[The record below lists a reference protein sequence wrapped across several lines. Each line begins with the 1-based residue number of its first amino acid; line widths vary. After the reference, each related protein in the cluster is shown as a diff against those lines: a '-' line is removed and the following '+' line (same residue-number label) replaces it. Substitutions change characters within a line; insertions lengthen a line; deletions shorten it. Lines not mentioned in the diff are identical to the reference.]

1 MPPVRK
7 ALDARAAHFDAV
19 ILQQQRLARGGVGLL
34 RQPAAGRDDA
44 PPRYVAAL
52 GHRGHRVADVP
63 CDVLAAE
70 RGADVARRLSEAGYR
85 VGIFDLGAERV
96 AQTASE
102 IDNAVGIE
110 ADVTSPEQ
118 IAAAFEAFGETPD
131 LLVNNAGIVRFGS
144 MEAQSVQDYI
154 DVVNVNLLG
163 SCFCAREIAPAMME
177 RGSGHIINFTSIN
190 GIHPAPG
197 VGMYGPTK
205 AAMANM
211 TQAMAIE
218 WGPKGIRVNA
228 IAPGMIDAGMSK
240 PIFENPKVRAVRG
253 GGVPLRALGEAAD
266 IAEAVLFLD
275 SEGAK
280 YISGHELVV
289 DGGVSTSVMAHLP
302 RE

>member
-1 MPPVRK
+1 M
-7 ALDARAAHFDAV
+7 
-19 ILQQQRLARGGVGLL
+19 ITGG
-34 RQPAAGRDDA
+34 AAG
-44 PPRYVAAL
+44 L
-52 GHRGHRVADVP
+52 
-63 CDVLAAE
+63 
-70 RGADVARRLSEAGYR
+70 GADVARRLSEAGYR
-85 VGIFDLGAERV
+85 IGIFDLGAERA
-96 AQTASE
+96 AQTACE
-102 IDNAVGIE
+102 IKNAVGIE

-131 LLVNNAGIVRFGS
+131 LLVNNAGIVRFGAIA
-144 MEAQSVQDYI
+144 EQSVQDYI
-154 DVVNVNLLG
+154 DVVKVNLLG
-163 SCFCAREIAPAMME
+163 SCFCAREIAPAMMK

-289 DGGVSTSVMAHLP
+289 DGGVSISVMAHLP

>member
-1 MPPVRK
+1 MRT
-7 ALDARAAHFDAV
+7 AV
-19 ILQQQRLARGGVGLL
+19 ITGG
-34 RQPAAGRDDA
+34 AAG
-44 PPRYVAAL
+44 L
-52 GHRGHRVADVP
+52 
-63 CDVLAAE
+63 
-70 RGADVARRLSEAGYR
+70 GADVARRLSEAGYR
-85 VGIFDLGAERV
+85 IGIFDLGTERV
-96 AQTASE
+96 AQAASSL
-102 IDNAVGIE
+102 DNAVGIE

-118 IAAAFEAFGETPD
+118 VTAAFRAFQDTPD
-131 LLVNNAGIVRFGS
+131 LLVNNAGIVRFGA
-144 MEAQSVQDYI
+144 MESQSVQDYI
-154 DVVNVNLLG
+154 DVVNINLLG
-163 SCFCAREIAPAMME
+163 SCFCAREIAPAMIK

-240 PIFENPKVRAVRG
+240 PIFENPKVRAVRR

-289 DGGVSTSVMAHLP
+289 DGGVSNSVMAHLP

>member
-1 MPPVRK
+1 MRT
-7 ALDARAAHFDAV
+7 AV
-19 ILQQQRLARGGVGLL
+19 ITGG
-34 RQPAAGRDDA
+34 AAG
-44 PPRYVAAL
+44 L
-52 GHRGHRVADVP
+52 
-63 CDVLAAE
+63 
-70 RGADVARRLSEAGYR
+70 GADVARRLSEAGYR
-85 VGIFDLGAERV
+85 IGIFDLGAERV
-96 AQTASE
+96 AQAASSLA
-102 IDNAVGIE
+102 NAVGIE

-118 IAAAFEAFGETPD
+118 VAAAFRAFHDTPD
-131 LLVNNAGIVRFGS
+131 LLVNNAGIVRFGA
-144 MEAQSVQDYI
+144 MESQSVQDYI
-154 DVVNVNLLG
+154 DVVNINLLG
-163 SCFCAREIAPAMME
+163 SCFCAREIAPAMIK

-240 PIFENPKVRAVRG
+240 PIFENPKVRGVRE

-289 DGGVSTSVMAHLP
+289 DGGVSNSVMAHLP

>member
-1 MPPVRK
+1 MK
-7 ALDARAAHFDAV
+7 TAV
-19 ILQQQRLARGGVGLL
+19 ITGG
-34 RQPAAGRDDA
+34 AAG
-44 PPRYVAAL
+44 L
-52 GHRGHRVADVP
+52 
-63 CDVLAAE
+63 
-70 RGADVARRLSEAGYR
+70 GADVARRLSEAGYR
-85 VGIFDLGAERV
+85 VALFDLGAERV
-96 AQTASE
+96 AEAAAGLK
-102 IDNAVGIE
+102 NAVGIE
-110 ADVTSPEQ
+110 ADVTQPEQ
-118 IAAAFEAFGETPD
+118 VTEALNALGETPD
-131 LLVNNAGIVRFGS
+131 LLVNNAGIVRFGPI
-144 MEAQSVQDYI
+144 EEQSVQDYI

-163 SCFCAREIAPAMME
+163 SCFCARAVAPAMIE

-240 PIFENPKVRAVRG
+240 PSFENPKVRAVRG
-253 GGVPLRALGEAAD
+253 GGVPLRCLGEAAD

-275 SEGAK
+275 SDGAK

>member
-1 MPPVRK
+1 MRT
-7 ALDARAAHFDAV
+7 AV
-19 ILQQQRLARGGVGLL
+19 ITGG
-34 RQPAAGRDDA
+34 AAG
-44 PPRYVAAL
+44 L
-52 GHRGHRVADVP
+52 
-63 CDVLAAE
+63 
-70 RGADVARRLSEAGYR
+70 GADVARRLSEAGYR
-85 VGIFDLGAERV
+85 IGIFDLGAERV
-96 AQTASE
+96 TQTASE
-102 IDNAVGIE
+102 MDNAVGIV

-131 LLVNNAGIVRFGS
+131 LLVNNAGVVRFGA

-163 SCFCAREIAPAMME
+163 SCFCAREIAPAMMK

-197 VGMYGPTK
+197 VGLYGPTK

-218 WGPKGIRVNA
+218 WGPRGIRANA

-240 PIFENPKVRAVRG
+240 PIFENPQVRAMRG
-253 GGVPLRALGEAAD
+253 GGVPLRCLGEAGD

>member
-1 MPPVRK
+1 MK
-7 ALDARAAHFDAV
+7 HAV
-19 ILQQQRLARGGVGLL
+19 ITGG
-34 RQPAAGRDDA
+34 AAG
-44 PPRYVAAL
+44 L
-52 GHRGHRVADVP
+52 
-63 CDVLAAE
+63 
-70 RGADVARRLSEAGYR
+70 GADVARTLSEAGYR

-96 AQTASE
+96 AEAASKLE
-102 IDNAVGIE
+102 NAVGVE
-110 ADVTSPEQ
+110 ADVTSPDQ
-118 IAAAFEAFGETPD
+118 VAAAFDAFGDVPD
-131 LLVNNAGIVRFGS
+131 LLVNNAGIVRFGA
-144 MEAQSVQDYI
+144 MEEQSVQDYI

-163 SCFCAREIAPAMME
+163 SCFCARAIAPAMMD

-190 GIHPAPG
+190 GVHPAPG
-197 VGMYGPTK
+197 VGLYGPTK

-240 PIFENPKVRAVRG
+240 PIFENPRVRATRG
-253 GGVPLRALGEAAD
+253 GGVPLRCLGEAAD

-275 SEGAK
+275 SDGAK

-289 DGGVSTSVMAHLP
+289 DGGVSISVMAHLP

>member
-1 MPPVRK
+1 M
-7 ALDARAAHFDAV
+7 
-19 ILQQQRLARGGVGLL
+19 
-34 RQPAAGRDDA
+34 
-44 PPRYVAAL
+44 
-52 GHRGHRVADVP
+52 
-63 CDVLAAE
+63 
-70 RGADVARRLSEAGYR
+70 
-85 VGIFDLGAERV
+85 
-96 AQTASE
+96 
-102 IDNAVGIE
+102 
-110 ADVTSPEQ
+110 
-118 IAAAFEAFGETPD
+118 
-131 LLVNNAGIVRFGS
+131 NNAGIVRFGA

-280 YISGHELVV
+280 YILRPRTGGGWRCLHQRHGPPPPRMTTTRQNLILV
-289 DGGVSTSVMAHLP
+289 GGIFHDFHAQLK
-302 RE
+302 RLQRIGAAGY